1 MPTRLAQP
9 QSRQSATGC
18 RQCSHQ
24 PVSRSQPTWAAAL
37 GLLPRAEDPQEGLRR
52 RRVNQRMVAS
62 VIDMDMD
69 DSLPGA
75 PALETDRNTSF
86 EGLAS
91 TSWSRLVATAAV
103 ILDDHAAAEDVAQ
116 ESLELAW
123 RKWIS
128 CRDPAK
134 REQWLLQICVRRA
147 LSWRR
152 TRLRRTDLW
161 HRLVE
166 AGPVALADLPGDADI
181 GVGFGRC
188 TPRQRA
194 VLVLHFFHGYTLD
207 ECAGLLGCRPGTAR
221 SHLARAL
228 TTIRRSL
235 SS

>member
-1 MPTRLAQP
+1 M
-9 QSRQSATGC
+9 
-18 RQCSHQ
+18 
-24 PVSRSQPTWAAAL
+24 
-37 GLLPRAEDPQEGLRR
+37 
-52 RRVNQRMVAS
+52 N
-62 VIDMDMD
+62 MDE
-69 DSLPGA
+69 SLPAVPGLDA
-75 PALETDRNTSF
+75 DRNTSF
-86 EGLAS
+86 EGLAP
-91 TSWSRLVATAAV
+91 TSWSKLVATAAV

-123 RKWIS
+123 RKWSS

-166 AGPVALADLPGDADI
+166 ADPVALADLPGDADI

-235 SS
+235 AS